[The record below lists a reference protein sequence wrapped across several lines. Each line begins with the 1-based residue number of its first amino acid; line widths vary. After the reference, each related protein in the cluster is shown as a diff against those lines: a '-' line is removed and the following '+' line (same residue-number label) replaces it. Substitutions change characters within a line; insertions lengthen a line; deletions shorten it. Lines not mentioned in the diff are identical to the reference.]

1 MRVSWLWAYFIQ
13 GLQLLSIVAVP
24 LLYESVNIAY
34 LDDPST
40 FIKNLAIRLGWFVG
54 QMEEYETVLS
64 KRPCQLHESRRLPVA
79 SLLIYKP
86 ENQYLSYVLLLCFC
100 DTTQRGYLQH
110 TRLRGETFVYVNG
123 LQVNEQTFH
132 QRLLKLVRAIKKPG
146 DFPRDSDADSV
157 DSLDSDADSS
167 DSE

>member
-1 MRVSWLWAYFIQ
+1 MHSQKYKMRVSWLWAYFIQ
-13 GLQLLSIVAVP
+13 GLQLLSVVAVP

-40 FIKNLAIRLGWFVG
+40 FIKNLAVRLGWFVG
-54 QMEEYETVLS
+54 QMEEYEMVLS

-86 ENQYLSYVLLLCFC
+86 DNQYLPYHLLLSFC
-100 DTTQRGYLQH
+100 DRIQRGYFQC
-110 TRLRGETFVYVNG
+110 TRLRGDTFVYVNG
-123 LQVNEQTFH
+123 LQVSEQTFH
-132 QRLLKLVRAIKKPG
+132 NRLLKLVHAINDSG

-157 DSLDSDADSS
+157 DSS